1 MEKTKILIVE
11 DETIVALDIK
21 NALLKLGFE
30 VTDMVTNYDDALR
43 SVSQK
48 KPDILLT
55 DIRLEN
61 SKNGVEIAKD
71 IQKIHP
77 TPIIYLTAFSDD
89 VTIIEAAGT
98 SPMGYMLKPFN
109 RDELKSNILLA
120 MYKMRQANEETAPQ
134 NAKKLGFGFYFEE
147 KEKIL
152 YFKNMIIKLS
162 HKEKEFLG
170 ILVGAQGQVVSFE
183 ALEHLIWPEGPVSE
197 STLRTLIYRLRTK
210 LEHKLIETIPSIGCK
225 LNLHL

>member
-43 SVSQK
+43 SASQK

-89 VTIIEAAGT
+89 ETIIEAART

-120 MYKMRQANEETAPQ
+120 VRRSA
-134 NAKKLGFGFYFEE
+134 KLGSR
-147 KEKIL
+147 KC
-152 YFKNMIIKLS
+152 N
-162 HKEKEFLG
+162 
-170 ILVGAQGQVVSFE
+170 
-183 ALEHLIWPEGPVSE
+183 
-197 STLRTLIYRLRTK
+197 LRVAF
-210 LEHKLIETIPSIGCK
+210 
-225 LNLHL
+225 